1 MRTRPPSPTAIR
13 PCFDLT
19 EDDLRAIAALPPPYP
34 EARDER
40 IRAVL
45 AAWWA
50 RDERPVLLPPTG
62 RGQTRSVPVRLDAA
76 TLARVERE
84 RGEAT
89 RGAWLRAIVEAA
101 GRG

>member
-19 EDDLRAIAALPPPYP
+19 ADDLTALAALPPPYP
-34 EARDER
+34 ERRDER
-40 IRAVL
+40 IRALL

-50 RDERPVLLPPTG
+50 QPRESLTVLTE

-76 TLARVERE
+76 TLRRVERE

-89 RGAWLRAIVEAA
+89 RGAWLRAVVEAMCA
-101 GRG
+101 SR